1 MRPHPVRPRTLSLAQ
16 RLLVAQPLLLG
27 LRLAVRATGG
37 VVFVAQLV
45 DAVLEVVADAFE
57 LSGAAQSAR
66 RAPARRLDLPGQRR
80 YEPPATSQE

>member
-1 MRPHPVRPRTLSLAQ
+1 MGPHPVGPCALGLAQ

-57 LSGAAQSAR
+57 LGGAEQSAR
-66 RAPARRLDLPGQRR
+66 RAPARRLDLAGQRLQR
-80 YEPPATSQE
+80 GQLALEP